1 MALPKRVLSLIH
13 RVLCGYGRHDAHLDG
28 RFFVPIHRTDAELRD
43 LCNGGCAVI
52 KNAVIESVTITSE
65 NHGVLDA

>member
-1 MALPKRVLSLIH
+1 MALPKPVSRTLRAVF
-13 RVLCGYGRHDAHLDG
+13 RWRHDAGLDG
-28 RFFVPIHRTDAELRD
+28 RFCAPIHRSDAEMRD